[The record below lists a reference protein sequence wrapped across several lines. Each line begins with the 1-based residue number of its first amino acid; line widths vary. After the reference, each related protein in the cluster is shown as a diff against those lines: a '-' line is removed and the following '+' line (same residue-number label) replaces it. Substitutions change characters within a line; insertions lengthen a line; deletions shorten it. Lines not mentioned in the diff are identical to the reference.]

1 MKRSFQNY
9 LTIAAGL
16 ATLIAS
22 LPIWKSAKAPVT
34 FVKDVLPILQEKRR
48 TCHRYTTH
56 EMELAWVTIA
66 QARPLA

>member
-22 LPIWKSAKAPVT
+22 LPVWKSAKTLVT
-34 FVKDVLPILQEKRR
+34 FVKDVLPILQEKRQ
-48 TCHRYTTH
+48 TYHRYTTH

-66 QARPLA
+66 QARPLG